1 MWLLLIEDDQETADY
16 LSNRFLD
23 EEIQCDATG
32 DGRSGLRQALKG
44 NYDLLIVDRM
54 LPSLDGLSLVRQLRS
69 SQVTTPVIYL
79 TSLGE
84 VDDRVDGLRAGG
96 DDYLVKP
103 FVFEEL
109 SARVH
114 ALLRRSVNKRWE
126 TTLRVADL
134 ELDRT
139 KKSVHRGGRAIYL
152 QEREFRLL
160 EFLMQNSE
168 KVLTRAMIMEQVW
181 NLHFDPHTNIVEAR
195 ISRLRAK
202 IDKPFDVPLIHT
214 VRSLGYSLQ
223 VPEEDG

>member
-1 MWLLLIEDDQETADY
+1 MRLLLIEDDQETADY

-32 DGRSGLRQALKG
+32 DGRSGLRRALKG

-114 ALLRRSVNKRWE
+114 ALLRRSRNKRWE

-139 KKSVHRGGRAIYL
+139 KKSVRRGGRAIYL

-160 EFLMQNSE
+160 EFLMQNSG

-214 VRSLGYSLQ
+214 VRNIGYSLR
-223 VPEEDG
+223 VSMSE